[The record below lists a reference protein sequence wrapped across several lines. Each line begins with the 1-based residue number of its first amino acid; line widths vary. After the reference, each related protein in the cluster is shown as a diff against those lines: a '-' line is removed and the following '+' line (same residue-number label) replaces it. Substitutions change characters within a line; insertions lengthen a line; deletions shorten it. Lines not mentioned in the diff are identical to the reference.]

1 MSRPGYS
8 NSEVANLGMLARPRT
23 NSRSLLDLCSIS
35 ALDCKRPLKTLR
47 HRGLISCLHSSRAHR
62 YNSQMLDRHLLA
74 LFLAAATLLAVT
86 PGPGIFYVLART
98 LSGGKR
104 EGVLSALGTLVGGSI
119 HVLAAGFGLSAVLAA
134 SATAFSVVKYA
145 GAIYLVWLGF
155 RMIRTRN
162 VPMDETSE
170 TGNSNHAFRQ
180 GIVTEVLN
188 PKTAL
193 FFLSFLPQ
201 FVNPALG
208 HVVVQFL
215 LLGAMSVSL
224 NTTADLLVVAFAAPL
239 GARLRSSTR
248 FRRNQRVASG
258 LGMIGLGAFVAF
270 GEK

>member
-1 MSRPGYS
+1 
-8 NSEVANLGMLARPRT
+8 
-23 NSRSLLDLCSIS
+23 
-35 ALDCKRPLKTLR
+35 
-47 HRGLISCLHSSRAHR
+47 
-62 YNSQMLDRHLLA
+62 MLDKHLLA

-98 LSGGKR
+98 LAGGKR
-104 EGVLSALGTLVGGSI
+104 EGALSALGTFIGGTV

-134 SATAFSVVKYA
+134 SATAFMVVKYA

-155 RMIRTRN
+155 RMIRTRD
-162 VPMDETSE
+162 VPMEESSE
-170 TGNSNHAFRQ
+170 ANSTNYAFRQ

-201 FVNPALG
+201 FVKPSLG

-215 LLGAMSVSL
+215 LLGIMSVSL
-224 NTTADLLVVAFAAPL
+224 NTTADLLVVSFAAPI
-239 GARLRSSTR
+239 GARLRSSAR
-248 FRRNQRVASG
+248 FRCNQRVASG
-258 LGMIGLGAFVAF
+258 IGMIGLGAFVAL

>member
-1 MSRPGYS
+1 MF
-8 NSEVANLGMLARPRT
+8 
-23 NSRSLLDLCSIS
+23 
-35 ALDCKRPLKTLR
+35 
-47 HRGLISCLHSSRAHR
+47 
-62 YNSQMLDRHLLA
+62 DRHLLT

-104 EGVLSALGTLVGGSI
+104 EGALSAFGTFIGGSI

-145 GAIYLVWLGF
+145 GAFYLVWLGV

-162 VPMDETSE
+162 MPMNKPAE
-170 TGNSNHAFRQ
+170 TGSKNHAFRQ

-208 HVVVQFL
+208 HVVGQFL
-215 LLGAMSVSL
+215 LLGIISVSL
-224 NTTADLLVVAFAAPL
+224 NTTADLVVVAFAAPL
-239 GARLRSSTR
+239 GARLRSSAR

-258 LGMIGLGAFVAF
+258 VGMIGLGAFVAF

>member
-1 MSRPGYS
+1 
-8 NSEVANLGMLARPRT
+8 
-23 NSRSLLDLCSIS
+23 
-35 ALDCKRPLKTLR
+35 
-47 HRGLISCLHSSRAHR
+47 
-62 YNSQMLDRHLLA
+62 MLDRHLLV

-104 EGVLSALGTLVGGSI
+104 EGVLSSFGTFIGGSI
-119 HVLAAGFGLSAVLAA
+119 HILAAGFGLSAVLVA
-134 SATAFSVVKYA
+134 SATAFSVVKYG
-145 GAIYLVWLGF
+145 GALYLIWLGF
-155 RMIRTRN
+155 QLLRTRN
-162 VPMDETSE
+162 VPMDEPSG
-170 TGNSNHAFRQ
+170 TGSTNSAFRQ
-180 GIVTEVLN
+180 GVVTEVLN

-201 FVNPALG
+201 FVNTGLG

-215 LLGAMSVSL
+215 LLGIMSVSL

-239 GARLRSSTR
+239 GARLRSNAR

-258 LGMIGLGAFVAF
+258 VGMIGLGAFVAF

>member
-1 MSRPGYS
+1 MAPAF
-8 NSEVANLGMLARPRT
+8 V
-23 NSRSLLDLCSIS
+23 
-35 ALDCKRPLKTLR
+35 
-47 HRGLISCLHSSRAHR
+47 HRKLSVLICLHSSRAQR
-62 YNSQMLDRHLLA
+62 YNCQMLDRHLLV

-104 EGVLSALGTLVGGSI
+104 EGVLSAFGTLIGGSI

-145 GAIYLVWLGF
+145 GALYLVWLGF

-162 VPMDETSE
+162 VLMYEPSE
-170 TGNSNHAFRQ
+170 TGNTNHAFRQ
-180 GIVTEVLN
+180 GVVTEVLN

-201 FVNPALG
+201 FVNPSLG

-215 LLGAMSVSL
+215 LLGVMSVSL

-239 GARLRSSTR
+239 GARLRSSAR

-258 LGMIGLGAFVAF
+258 VGMIGLGAFVAF